1 VLTFAPIA
9 VEYEPAAQSVQ
20 TEALLAA
27 EYAPGRQEVQES
39 EPLAV
44 LNFPVSQGMHD
55 DDDCSS
61 YVPVRP
67 LAHWQAVLL
76 RNTVSVGQNA
86 QIPSADAL
94 NLPGLHSS
102 HEPLPLSSVPAAH
115 DFVQASDEIL
125 PAGDDENSVGQAKQ
139 DSSVSLAST
148 TEYFPAVHCLGS

>member
-1 VLTFAPIA
+1 MEENSGQARQVVLTFAPTA

-27 EYAPGRQEVQES
+27 EYDPARQEVQES

-55 DDDCSS
+55 DDCSS

-67 LAHWQAVLL
+67 LAHWQAVLF

-86 QIPSADAL
+86 QIPAADAL
-94 NLPGLHSS
+94 NLPGLHAS
-102 HEPLPLSSVPAAH
+102 HEPLSFSSLPAAH
-115 DFVQASDEIL
+115 DAVQA
-125 PAGDDENSVGQAKQ
+125 
-139 DSSVSLAST
+139 
-148 TEYFPAVHCLGS
+148 